1 MSFFQ
6 SKRFRE
12 AWMGSLILGC
22 LFPFI
27 EAITLD
33 GSAQPYLVRVNDGFL
48 PTAFKFAAL
57 YFVIVSVFALFK
69 HRRDAAMSKSETLK

>member
-22 LFPFI
+22 LFPFL
-27 EAITLD
+27 EAIPFD
-33 GSAQPYLVRVNDGFL
+33 GSEQPYLARVNEGFL
-48 PTAFKFAAL
+48 PTALKFAAI
-57 YFVIVSVFALFK
+57 YFVIVSVFAVFK
-69 HRRDAAMSKSETLK
+69 HRRDTAMSKSETLK

>member
-22 LFPFI
+22 LFPFL
-27 EAITLD
+27 EAISLD
-33 GSAQPYLVRVNDGFL
+33 GSEQSYLARVNDGFL
-48 PTAFKFAAL
+48 PTAFKFAAI
-57 YFVIVSVFALFK
+57 YFVIVSVFAVFK
-69 HRRDAAMSKSETLK
+69 HRRDAVSSKSETSE